1 MESSEFSQNCRLPF
15 LKQEAHICFPVY
27 EQLQTNAALLFF
39 LYCRLLRVKLEL

>member
-27 EQLQTNAALLFF
+27 EQLQTNPALLFF
-39 LYCRLLRVKLEL
+39 YTAGC